1 MAEIRIENLNKSF
14 GGVQVLHDVSL
25 TISERE
31 FCVFVGPSGC
41 GKSTLLRLIAGLED
55 VSSGRIFIG
64 GKDVTNLEPYDRQ
77 LAMVFQSYAL
87 YPHMNVRENIA
98 FALRTAKIP
107 EVQITKK
114 IAEATRILQLDDY
127 LDRKP
132 SALSGGQRQRV
143 AIGRAIVREPIA
155 FLFDE
160 PLSNLDSALRAETR
174 VEIAALHRSLNA
186 TTIYVTHDQTEAMT
200 LADRIVVLKDGKIM
214 QTGSP
219 PELYDNPENVFVAQ
233 FLGSPKMNILN
244 AELTG
249 TGIRVLGQNEV
260 VFSHGLSPLPIQ
272 LGIRPEVISLVS
284 PDKGLFSG
292 QVTLNEFHGGSRTV
306 IAAIGAGTSVT
317 LQLPT
322 GQSPAVGEHIGLHCD
337 PDNFH
342 IFHANGERLQ
352 PIGRNH

>member
-14 GGVQVLHDVSL
+14 GGVRVLHDVSL
-25 TISERE
+25 TLSERE

-160 PLSNLDSALRAETR
+160 PLSNLDAALRAETR

-233 FLGSPKMNILN
+233 FLGSPKMNILD

-260 VFSHGLSPLPIQ
+260 VFSHGFSPLPIQ

-317 LQLPT
+317 LQLPA
-322 GQSPAVGEHIGLHCD
+322 GQSPVVGEHIGLHCD